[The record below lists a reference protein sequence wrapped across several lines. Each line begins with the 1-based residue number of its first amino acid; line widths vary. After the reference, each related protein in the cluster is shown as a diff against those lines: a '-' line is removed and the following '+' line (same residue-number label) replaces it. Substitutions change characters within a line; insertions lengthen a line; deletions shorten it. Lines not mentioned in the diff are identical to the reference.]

1 MTASMTGYGR
11 GEDVGPAG
19 QVVVE
24 IRSVNHRFCEVV
36 LRLPR
41 SLHALEDKIRRR
53 VQERVAR
60 GRLEVSVSIGRSLAA
75 TAQEGAQST
84 AAPVVRV
91 DTELALAYYNHL
103 KELGE
108 KLGVG
113 GNITLDM
120 ISRLPE
126 VLVLMEPEVD
136 PEEMWIAVG
145 RALDQALAELIA
157 LRKREGAAL
166 AADLLSRVD
175 AMRALQAELSSR
187 TRDLPKMYLERLQ
200 RRLAELL
207 PPAGAGVANLDPGRL
222 EAEAALLA
230 DRTDVSEELLRL
242 ASHLDQFAATLQSG
256 EPAGRKL
263 DFLVQEL
270 NREVNTIGS
279 KASDLDV
286 TRLVLAAK
294 AEIEKMREQI
304 QNVE

>member
-11 GEDVGPAG
+11 GDGDGPAG
-19 QVVVE
+19 HVTAE
-24 IRSVNHRFCEVV
+24 IRSVNHRFCEIV

-60 GRLEVSVSIGRSLAA
+60 GRLEVSISLGRGSAA
-75 TAQEGAQST
+75 SGSNGAK
-84 AAPVVRV
+84 AAPAQAVHV

-136 PEEMWIAVG
+136 PDEMWPAVEHAVDG
-145 RALDQALAELIA
+145 ALAA
-157 LRKREGAAL
+157 LLAMRQREGAAL
-166 AADLLSRVD
+166 AADLLGRVE
-175 AMRALQAELSSR
+175 ALRAVQAELAAR
-187 TRDLPKMYLERLQ
+187 THDLPKLYLERLQ
-200 RRLAELL
+200 RRLVELL
-207 PPAGAGVANLDPGRL
+207 PPGSAGAANLDPGRL
-222 EAEAALLA
+222 EAEAALLV

-242 ASHLDQFAATLQSG
+242 TSHLDQFAATLQGG

-294 AEIEKMREQI
+294 AEIEKMREQV